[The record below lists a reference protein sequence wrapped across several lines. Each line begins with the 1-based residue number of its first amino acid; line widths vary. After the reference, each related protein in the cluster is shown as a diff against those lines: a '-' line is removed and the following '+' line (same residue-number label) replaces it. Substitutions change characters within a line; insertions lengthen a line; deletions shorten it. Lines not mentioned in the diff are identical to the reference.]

1 MWYSGKAHS
10 PGGNVQAV
18 SAPTGL
24 PLWVPRRRTRLGA
37 RPGCRR
43 PRPRPTRVVLGSG
56 TSGPA
61 DPGRARLRRCRDR
74 HTHPDQA
81 TRRWPSPRPQGN
93 RTYNALL
100 RGLRSLCERGFA
112 VLVGPLARPASHFT
126 CSPERIGTVVEAA
139 LVLTHFEYRR
149 VSRKLVRSLH
159 WGIGIGGSCSKT
171 TGNASSARWKGPGR
185 QTNSSTGTAG
195 VMSGTAVH
203 N

>member
-1 MWYSGKAHS
+1 MHDLVAAARDHVLPALYWAAAHLDL
-10 PGGNVQAV
+10 
-18 SAPTGL
+18 PTLAERGYE
-24 PLWVPRRRTRLGA
+24 GA
-37 RPGCRR
+37 GIGIHTPIKQ
-43 PRPRPTRVVLGSG
+43 
-56 TSGPA
+56 PA
-61 DPGRARLRRCRDR
+61 DGRALAPRETASTTRCSVGCAPCASAASPCSSARWRALR
-74 HTHPDQA
+74 
-81 TRRWPSPRPQGN
+81 
-93 RTYNALL
+93 
-100 RGLRSLCERGFA
+100 
-112 VLVGPLARPASHFT
+112 FT
-126 CSPERIGTVVEAA
+126 CSPERIGTVVKAA